1 MNAFD
6 SLKHTTWECKYHV
19 VFIPKYR
26 KKALYKQL
34 RMELGAV
41 FRELVKRQE
50 SEVLEGHLMADHVPM
65 LISIPPKH
73 SVSAVMG
80 FVKGK
85 SAIHIARVYAGRRR
99 SFVGQHFWAR
109 GYWVSTVGKN
119 EAAVR
124 RYIQEQEKE
133 DQRLDQL
140 ELPALCAPHRTT
152 NTL

>member
-1 MNAFD
+1 MQTYET
-6 SLKHTTWECKYHV
+6 LKHTTWECKYHV

-26 KKALYKQL
+26 KRTLFGAI
-34 RMELGAV
+34 RRELGPV
-41 FRELVKRQE
+41 LRELTRQRE
-50 SEVLEGHLMADHVPM
+50 SEVIEGHIMPDHVHM
-65 LISIPPKH
+65 LLSIPPKY
-73 SVSAVMG
+73 SVAQVMG
-80 FVKGK
+80 FIKGK

-99 SFVGQHFWAR
+99 SFVGQHIWAR

-140 ELPALCAPHRTT
+140 ELKAL
-152 NTL
+152 

>member
-1 MNAFD
+1 MQTYET
-6 SLKHTTWECKYHV
+6 LKHTTWECKYHV

-26 KKALYKQL
+26 KRTLFGAI
-34 RMELGAV
+34 RRELGPV
-41 FRELVKRQE
+41 LRELTRQRE
-50 SEVLEGHLMADHVPM
+50 SEVIEGHIMPDHVHM
-65 LISIPPKH
+65 LLSIAPKY
-73 SVSAVMG
+73 SVAQVMG
-80 FVKGK
+80 FIKGK

-140 ELPALCAPHRTT
+140 ELKAL
-152 NTL
+152 